1 MIGIAILGYG
11 VVGAGVGKLLTEQAG
26 RLSRAVGEE
35 IRLKYVVDIRDVPL
49 PAGVTLAKELDTALA
64 DADVRV
70 VVETIGGK
78 GIAYQ
83 YTRRALEAGRHVV
96 SSNKELVA
104 THGDELIPLARQ
116 KGVRY
121 LYEAAV
127 GGGIPVLFPI
137 YELLCASP
145 ITRVTGIV
153 NGTTNYILTR
163 MKEANASF
171 PAALGEARELGYL
184 ESDPSADLDGWD
196 ARRKLA
202 ILAHACFG
210 AKLADD
216 AKIPF
221 EGISRIAWED
231 VNLAEKMGA
240 QVKLIAHGRRTAS
253 GWTGWVGPAL
263 LPNAHPLCVARD
275 VFNAIC
281 VTGEAVGD
289 VMFYGRGAGSLPTAS
304 AVVGDVVQVLKHAAP
319 VGESVTDGA
328 AFDSAAEEGSFCARM
343 GAEFVRLDHVTRA
356 EAAARFGENASAILR
371 VME

>member
-1 MIGIAILGYG
+1 M
-11 VVGAGVGKLLTEQAG
+11 
-26 RLSRAVGEE
+26 
-35 IRLKYVVDIRDVPL
+35 
-49 PAGVTLAKELDTALA
+49 
-64 DADVRV
+64 
-70 VVETIGGK
+70 
-78 GIAYQ
+78 
-83 YTRRALEAGRHVV
+83 
-96 SSNKELVA
+96 
-104 THGDELIPLARQ
+104 
-116 KGVRY
+116 
-121 LYEAAV
+121 
-127 GGGIPVLFPI
+127 
-137 YELLCASP
+137 
-145 ITRVTGIV
+145 
-153 NGTTNYILTR
+153 
-163 MKEANASF
+163 
-171 PAALGEARELGYL
+171 
-184 ESDPSADLDGWD
+184 
-196 ARRKLA
+196 
-202 ILAHACFG
+202 
-210 AKLADD
+210 ADD

-356 EAAARFGENASAILR
+356 EAAARFGENAGAILR

>member
-1 MIGIAILGYG
+1 MNCCA
-11 VVGAGVGKLLTEQAG
+11 
-26 RLSRAVGEE
+26 
-35 IRLKYVVDIRDVPL
+35 
-49 PAGVTLAKELDTALA
+49 PA
-64 DADVRV
+64 
-70 VVETIGGK
+70 
-78 GIAYQ
+78 
-83 YTRRALEAGRHVV
+83 
-96 SSNKELVA
+96 
-104 THGDELIPLARQ
+104 
-116 KGVRY
+116 
-121 LYEAAV
+121 
-127 GGGIPVLFPI
+127 
-137 YELLCASP
+137 P

-240 QVKLIAHGRRTAS
+240 QVKLIAHGGARRPD
-253 GWTGWVGPAL
+253 GRLVGPAL

-281 VTGEAVGD
+281 VTGEAVA
-289 VMFYGRGAGSLPTAS
+289 M
-304 AVVGDVVQVLKHAAP
+304 
-319 VGESVTDGA
+319 
-328 AFDSAAEEGSFCARM
+328 
-343 GAEFVRLDHVTRA
+343 
-356 EAAARFGENASAILR
+356 
-371 VME
+371 

>member
-11 VVGAGVGKLLTEQAG
+11 VVGAGAGKLLTEQAG

-210 AKLADD
+210 AK
-216 AKIPF
+216 
-221 EGISRIAWED
+221 
-231 VNLAEKMGA
+231 
-240 QVKLIAHGRRTAS
+240 
-253 GWTGWVGPAL
+253 
-263 LPNAHPLCVARD
+263 
-275 VFNAIC
+275 
-281 VTGEAVGD
+281 
-289 VMFYGRGAGSLPTAS
+289 
-304 AVVGDVVQVLKHAAP
+304 
-319 VGESVTDGA
+319 
-328 AFDSAAEEGSFCARM
+328 
-343 GAEFVRLDHVTRA
+343 
-356 EAAARFGENASAILR
+356 
-371 VME
+371 